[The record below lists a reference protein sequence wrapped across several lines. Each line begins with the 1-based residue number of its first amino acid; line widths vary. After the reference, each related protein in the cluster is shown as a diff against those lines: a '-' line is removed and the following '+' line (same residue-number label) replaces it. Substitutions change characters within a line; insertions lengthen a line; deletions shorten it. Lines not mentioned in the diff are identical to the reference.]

1 MQTTNL
7 LAAMFNIDE
16 CKKAIENCPKD
27 EVIILLG
34 HYSINK
40 PKYNED
46 TDPETAD
53 WDFQELEEL
62 LECTLYV
69 SDYDDLIADPHGI
82 YNN

>member
-40 PKYNED
+40 PKYNG
-46 TDPETAD
+46 TTKIK
-53 WDFQELEEL
+53 Q
-62 LECTLYV
+62 TNKTKR
-69 SDYDDLIADPHGI
+69 PHRGT
-82 YNN
+82 Y